1 MAYPDF
7 FPRRVNMRVDKLK
20 YAADASEQDPY
31 RVDYGAPLALSTTY
45 FMNAVLQTTGV
56 PMTATVGNGIIL
68 NNGEVPDAT
77 TSRWGRGLTLVAS
90 AASTRTITMVAYDY
104 LGQRISWTGVM
115 NGTTPVVVTKMI
127 RWIESIVFG
136 ASADTVTISVGYNE
150 VLGIPYA
157 GQMLAQEIK
166 NGAVAA
172 NAGTFT
178 AAVLTNPQTATTGD
192 PKGSY
197 TPATVLPNG
206 TNTFSLLYIIDR
218 TTATG
223 MHGVAHFGG

>member
-7 FPRRVNMRVDKLK
+7 FPRRVNLRVDKLK

-31 RVDYGAPLALSTTY
+31 RIDYGAPLALSTTY

-56 PMTATVGNGIIL
+56 AMTATVANGLIA

-77 TSRWGRGLTLVAS
+77 TSRWGRGLTFVAS
-90 AASTRTITMVAYDY
+90 AASTRTITLTGYDY
-104 LGQRISWTGVM
+104 LGQKISWTGVM
-115 NGTTPVVVTKMI
+115 NGTTPVVVTKMF
-127 RWIESIVFG
+127 RWIESVVYG
-136 ASADTVTISVGYNE
+136 ASADVVTISLGYNE
-150 VLGIPYA
+150 VLGVPYA
-157 GQMLAQEIK
+157 MQSMSSEIK

-172 NAGTFT
+172 NAGAIA

-206 TNTFSLLYIIDR
+206 TNTFSILVNLDR

-223 MHGVAHFGG
+223 LHGVAHFGG